1 MVFIP
6 LYYQIQ
12 RVLMEKI
19 HSRELSE
26 GASLASEAEF
36 ARTHGVSRMTARQ
49 ALYGLKTSGYAV
61 GQKRRGTF
69 VTRPKMQPNIIATAS
84 RKI

>member
-26 GASLASEAEF
+26 GASLASEAEL
-36 ARTHGVSRMTARQ
+36 ARTYGVSRMTARQ
-49 ALYGLKTSGYAV
+49 ALYGLKTSGYAA
-61 GQKRRGTF
+61 GQKGRGPF
-69 VTRPKMQPNIIATAS
+69 VTRPKMEPNIISAAS